1 MKKTIIFIILLWFSI
16 MTVIAQTKTQK
27 ENSIIDELF
36 KSHLVV
42 NKEKIVSDTLEKV
55 FDCSFYKVDAGFDFE
70 GGSLCTN
77 NLFIIKDGK
86 LLDYDDRLDSLFN
99 LLKVLR
105 SDFRI
110 KNETD
115 VKIFETALDK
125 LFPISWPDD
134 EKKEHIKKGNKWY
147 FIRGDFFDS
156 KSGYIVTLDP
166 SMKIT
171 NIAYDMKAITQ
182 DK

>member
-1 MKKTIIFIILLWFSI
+1 MK
-16 MTVIAQTKTQK
+16 MNAQATAEK
-27 ENSIIDELF
+27 ENSILDDLF

-42 NKEKIVSDTLEKV
+42 NKVKIVSDTLDKV

-86 LLDYDDRLDSLFN
+86 LLDYDNRLDSLFN
-99 LLKVLR
+99 LLTALR

-110 KNETD
+110 KNEAD
-115 VKIFETALDK
+115 VKIFETSLDK
-125 LFPISWPDD
+125 LFPISWPND

-171 NIAYDMKAITQ
+171 NIAYDMEAI
-182 DK
+182 KKE

>member
-1 MKKTIIFIILLWFSI
+1 MI
-16 MTVIAQTKTQK
+16 VNAQATAEK
-27 ENSIIDELF
+27 ENSILDDLF

-42 NKEKIVSDTLEKV
+42 NKEKIVSDTLDKV

-70 GGSLCTN
+70 GGMLCTN

-86 LLDYDDRLDSLFN
+86 LLDYDNRLDSLFN
-99 LLKVLR
+99 LLSVLR

-110 KNETD
+110 KNEAD
-115 VKIFETALDK
+115 VKIFETSLDK
-125 LFPISWPDD
+125 LFPISWPND

-156 KSGYIVTLDP
+156 KSGYIVTIDP

-171 NIAYDMKAITQ
+171 NIAYDMEAIKQ